1 MTQEGWAASPR
12 SLSSP
17 ASPRYGV
24 DTHVPTREHLGR
36 CAHLTQR
43 TGEGWPT
50 APDTPPHIPK
60 ATLVSPQTP
69 ETSTGQFTCY
79 ENRTFS
85 LATDR
90 PGVKGQKARRR
101 APRRARVRCSGAGE
115 RASRM
120 SGVRAV
126 RPHEAPQ
133 LERPARPSRSARPP
147 VRGQGQ
153 AAGDAAI
160 SASRNPTW
168 EGSLSS

>member
-85 LATDR
+85 LATDTDR
-90 PGVKGQKARRR
+90 TAGTAGRLTVSAGGFSVVRTFEAACSHGIHPRHRRR
-101 APRRARVRCSGAGE
+101 P
-115 RASRM
+115 
-120 SGVRAV
+120 
-126 RPHEAPQ
+126 
-133 LERPARPSRSARPP
+133 PARPASRSGVPAGLCAPEPGRTRRSSCSVGARFF
-147 VRGQGQ
+147 
-153 AAGDAAI
+153 
-160 SASRNPTW
+160 SSRSRP
-168 EGSLSS
+168 